1 MKLLEKECFFNYLLI
16 FIHKTIMYEYTANI
30 ISIYDG
36 DTVRA
41 IIDLGFGVQ
50 LRGEDGNGVI
60 LRLSGLNTPEIR
72 GDEREKGLISRDKLR
87 ERILGEDVILK
98 TFKDETGKYGR
109 YIAEIY
115 LQDESINEWLI
126 KEGLAERRKY

>member
-1 MKLLEKECFFNYLLI
+1 
-16 FIHKTIMYEYTANI
+16 MYEYTANI

>member
-1 MKLLEKECFFNYLLI
+1 
-16 FIHKTIMYEYTANI
+16 MYEYRANI
-30 ISIYDG
+30 ISTYDG

-50 LRGEDGNGVI
+50 LRGEDGKGVI
-60 LRLSGLNTPEIR
+60 LRLSGLDTPEIR
-72 GDEREKGLISRDKLR
+72 GDERELGLISRDRLR
-87 ERILGEDVILK
+87 ERILGKDVILK

-115 LQDESINEWLI
+115 LEDESINEWLI
-126 KEGLAERRKY
+126 TEGLAERREY